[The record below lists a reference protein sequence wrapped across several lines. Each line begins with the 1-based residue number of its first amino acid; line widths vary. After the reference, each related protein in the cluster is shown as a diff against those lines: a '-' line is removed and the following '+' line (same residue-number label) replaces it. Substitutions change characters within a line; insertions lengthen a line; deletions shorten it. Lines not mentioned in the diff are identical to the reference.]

1 MKIDSESD
9 VSKVSQILS
18 SFPSTICRTLDLDI
32 KTQRLIIELSTEQ
45 NSRNVDKIGCVVSAE
60 TVKQAIESVGIRAVI
75 IGYGGHRQHGI
86 PLGEDPE
93 QGAGVGIDLH
103 AAVIILEPLGHERP
117 SMPPPNGSACPM
129 CCCGAPRGAT
139 GVRGV
144 VRLVAIDDDRRLL
157 IDGAIDGLQPLE
169 NYFLAIHRSGDIS
182 DPPQTY
188 GVILGLPTVCNY
200 KFGENK

>member
-9 VSKVSQILS
+9 ASKVSQILS
-18 SFPSTICRTLDLDI
+18 SFPSNICRTQDLDI

-45 NSRNVDKIGCVVSAE
+45 NSLNVDKIGRVISAE
-60 TVKQAIESVGIRAVI
+60 IVKQAIESAGIRAVI

-93 QGAGVGIDLH
+93 QGAMVGIDLH

-117 SMPPPNGSACPM
+117 SVPPPSGSACPM
-129 CCCGAPRGAT
+129 CCCGAPRDAT

-144 VRLVAIDDDRRLL
+144 VRLVAIDGDRHLL

-182 DPPQTY
+182 DPPQRY
-188 GVILGLPTVCNY
+188 GVIRVANSM
-200 KFGENK
+200 